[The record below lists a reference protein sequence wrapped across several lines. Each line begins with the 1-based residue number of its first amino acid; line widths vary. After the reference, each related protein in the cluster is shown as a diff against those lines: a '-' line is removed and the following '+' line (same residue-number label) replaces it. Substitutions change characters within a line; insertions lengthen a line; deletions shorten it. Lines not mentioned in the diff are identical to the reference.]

1 MKVNKKLLII
11 IILFLFVTMGS
22 IFIYEQKPSFNDVLK
37 SLPSSKKI
45 IVKKMESDSN
55 KYVYYKSITDK
66 TQINNII
73 DILSQCSEFND
84 WRNLNLSVDT
94 FSLIFYDSKDKLI
107 ANVTFDSNGFLN
119 IDYRNHIFYFKID
132 DSSKLNDLLK

>member
-1 MKVNKKLLII
+1 
-11 IILFLFVTMGS
+11 
-22 IFIYEQKPSFNDVLK
+22 
-37 SLPSSKKI
+37 
-45 IVKKMESDSN
+45 MESDSN

-73 DILSQCSEFND
+73 DILSRCSEFND

-119 IDYRNHIFYFKID
+119 IYYRNHIFYSKID

>member
-1 MKVNKKLLII
+1 MNKKLLII

-22 IFIYEQKPSFNDVLK
+22 IFIYGQTPSFNDVLK

-94 FSLIFYDSKDKLI
+94 FLLIFYDSKDKLI
-107 ANVTFDSNGFLN
+107 ANVTFDFNGFLN

>member
-1 MKVNKKLLII
+1 MNKKLLII

-73 DILSQCSEFND
+73 DILSRCSEFND

-94 FSLIFYDSKDKLI
+94 FSLIFYDSKDI
-107 ANVTFDSNGFLN
+107 YTEVF
-119 IDYRNHIFYFKID
+119 
-132 DSSKLNDLLK
+132 